1 MDTTQLRYDDAAID
15 PEEVQSRDGVHATTE
30 RQPHDS
36 PDHCGVGTVGRAVI
50 DVTNDAGEHLLL
62 INDEAGVALFPN
74 ETVDAND
81 EWLTTA
87 TETVEGPTSITVDI
101 DEILAVR
108 TVEHVLPDDESHLTT
123 HRIVF
128 SATPTGGSIRDC
140 KLTVDKG
147 SDDWRVGWFDEL
159 PEDIET
165 PPNGPAND
173 FELLLG

>member
-1 MDTTQLRYDDAAID
+1 MDTTQPRHDDAAID
-15 PEEVQSRDGVHATTE
+15 PEAAQSRDGVRATTE
-30 RQPHDS
+30 RQSHDS

-62 INDEAGVALFPN
+62 INEQEGVALFPN
-74 ETVDAND
+74 ETVDSND
-81 EWLTTA
+81 EWLTVA
-87 TETVEGPTSITVDI
+87 TETVEGQTGFTVDI

-108 TVEHVLPDDESHLTT
+108 TVEHVLQDDVPRLTT

-128 SATPTGGSIRDC
+128 SATATGGEIRDC
-140 KLTVDKG
+140 KQTVDSG
-147 SDDWRVGWFDEL
+147 SDDWRAGWFDEL

-173 FELLLG
+173 FDLVLG